1 MTSGKSTVAIIGAGV
16 AGLTCARELATAGFK
31 VTVVDKGRSPGGRTA
46 TRRKEPG
53 LEFDHGAQYFTARDP
68 RFQKVT
74 ADWIQ
79 RGVVAEWH
87 GRIVRLEAG
96 VATETT
102 PLPRYVGTPG
112 MSAMAADLAS
122 GLHVHSGI
130 QVVRIHR
137 DSAGWSL
144 TTTTTTTEVHG
155 PFESLVVTLPSP
167 QTAALLND
175 HPFGQLSA
183 AVPMTPCWA
192 VMVAFDSKFEV
203 PWDGAFVHGS
213 PLSWVARNSSK
224 PGRNQQLDT
233 WVLHATSEWSETH
246 LEQSPESTGTEL
258 LAAFARLVDAPL
270 PAQCYLQAHRWR
282 HSLGSDPSERKVLVD
297 AENRLVVCGDW
308 LSGGRVEGAFLSGL
322 DAAVRVRDF

>member
-68 RFQKVT
+68 RFQRVT

-112 MSAMAADLAS
+112 MSAMAEDLAS
-122 GLHVHSGI
+122 GLHVHSGV

-137 DSAGWSL
+137 DSAGWI
-144 TTTTTTTEVHG
+144 
-155 PFESLVVTLPSP
+155 
-167 QTAALLND
+167 
-175 HPFGQLSA
+175 
-183 AVPMTPCWA
+183 
-192 VMVAFDSKFEV
+192 
-203 PWDGAFVHGS
+203 
-213 PLSWVARNSSK
+213 
-224 PGRNQQLDT
+224 
-233 WVLHATSEWSETH
+233 
-246 LEQSPESTGTEL
+246 
-258 LAAFARLVDAPL
+258 
-270 PAQCYLQAHRWR
+270 
-282 HSLGSDPSERKVLVD
+282 
-297 AENRLVVCGDW
+297 
-308 LSGGRVEGAFLSGL
+308 
-322 DAAVRVRDF
+322 

>member
-1 MTSGKSTVAIIGAGV
+1 MESYKHTIAIIGAGV
-16 AGLTCARELATAGFK
+16 AGLTCARKLATDGFK
-31 VTVVDKGRSPGGRTA
+31 VTVFDKGRSPGGRTA

-74 ADWIQ
+74 TDWIQ
-79 RGVVAEWH
+79 RGVVSEWH

-96 VATETT
+96 VVTETT
-102 PLPRYVGTPG
+102 PLPRYVGTHG
-112 MSAMAADLAS
+112 MSAMTADLAS
-122 GLHVHSGI
+122 GLHVHSGV

-137 DSAGWSL
+137 DSAGWNL
-144 TTTTTTTEVHG
+144 TTTTDVQG
-155 PFESLVVTLPSP
+155 PFESLIVTLPSP
-167 QTAALLND
+167 QAAALLND

-224 PGRNQQLDT
+224 PGRNQQLDS
-233 WVLHATSEWSETH
+233 WVLHATSEWSAAH
-246 LEQSPESTGTEL
+246 LEQSPETTATEL
-258 LAAFARLVDAPL
+258 LAAFARIVDAPL
-270 PAQCYLQAHRWR
+270 PPHCYLQAHRWR
-282 HSLGSDPSERKVLVD
+282 YSLGSDPSERKVLVD

-322 DAAVRVRDF
+322 DAAVRIRDF